1 MREHSVRRAISRAEA
16 MSRPNLGIGRT
27 IRLPRGSRKIVAR
40 RTPAAGGM
48 ESAGWRSLR
57 DLAASW
63 HY

>member
-27 IRLPRGSRKIVAR
+27 IRLPRCSRKNSAKR
-40 RTPAAGGM
+40 SRAAGF
-48 ESAGWRSLR
+48 SLR